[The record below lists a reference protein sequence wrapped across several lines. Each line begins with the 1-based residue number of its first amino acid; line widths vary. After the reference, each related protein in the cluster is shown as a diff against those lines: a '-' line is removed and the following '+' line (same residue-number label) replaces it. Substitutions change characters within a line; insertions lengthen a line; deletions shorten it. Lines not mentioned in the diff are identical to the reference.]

1 MCRSPSKP
9 RRSLLPR
16 TCTVCHHPERPAIDL
31 AIVRGEPLRGLGA
44 SSGLTASALF
54 RHRSR
59 HLPVA
64 LLTSAH
70 AAEIARA
77 DDLVEAVR
85 TLGQHAVD
93 VLATAESTGDLR
105 TALAGIREARG
116 CISLLAR
123 LLAQRDAAPTVA
135 LLTSPEWIALR
146 AVVFEALAPYP
157 EAGLALA
164 FALAKVE
171 RGHGT

>member
-1 MCRSPSKP
+1 M
-9 RRSLLPR
+9 
-16 TCTVCHHPERPAIDL
+16 
-31 AIVRGEPLRGLGA
+31 
-44 SSGLTASALF
+44 TASALF
-54 RHRSR
+54 RHRKR

-70 AAEIARA
+70 AAELARA

-105 TALAGIREARG
+105 TALAGIREARA
-116 CISLLAR
+116 CIALLAR
-123 LLAQRDAAPTVA
+123 LLEQRAATPQIA
-135 LLTSPEWIALR
+135 ILTTPEWIAVR
-146 AVVFEALAPYP
+146 AVVFEALVPYP

-164 FALAKVE
+164 FALAKVG
-171 RGHGT
+171 RDDAS